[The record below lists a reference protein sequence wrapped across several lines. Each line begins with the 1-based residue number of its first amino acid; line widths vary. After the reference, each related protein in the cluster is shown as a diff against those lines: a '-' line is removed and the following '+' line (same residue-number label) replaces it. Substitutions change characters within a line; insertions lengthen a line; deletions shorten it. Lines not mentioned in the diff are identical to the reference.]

1 MAGTND
7 WPGAFTCTET
17 EADLSVLNTATRRR
31 VILIV
36 SVMLLAFSAGH
47 IMQNVLARDMHVAVR
62 SGAKEVERDL
72 RRASQAPGLPVPPAA
87 TLTPFKTPEFAPS
100 DRITDDPPLPE
111 PPQEDA
117 SARPLGAPCRIEVD
131 AIAGD
136 AGLIWLE
143 IAAPCSGGEVV
154 TVAQAGMVVDW
165 ALDEDGR
172 LSVDLPALTATPV
185 VAVRFPD
192 GLSESVSVSVPE
204 AGRLTRG
211 ALVWGGS
218 KVLGL
223 HAFVGDADFGA
234 EGHIHA
240 AKHGFADLGST
251 TGFMTQ
257 LGDGSGAM
265 AEVYTFPIS
274 ATSVRLLAE
283 AEVTS
288 QTCGRIADVLAL
300 QSDPLGGLSS
310 REVRLTMPSCDNLGD
325 IVSLTMLFNDVR
337 LAAR

>member
-1 MAGTND
+1 M
-7 WPGAFTCTET
+7 
-17 EADLSVLNTATRRR
+17 SVLNTATRRR

-47 IMQNVLARDMHVAVR
+47 IMQNVLARDMELAVR
-62 SGAKEVERDL
+62 SGASDVERDL
-72 RRASQAPGLPVPPAA
+72 RRGTEAPGLPVPPAA
-87 TLTPFKTPEFAPS
+87 TLTPFKSPEFIPS
-100 DRITDDPPLPE
+100 DRITDDPPLPD

-117 SARPLGAPCRIEVD
+117 SARPLGAPCRVEVD

-143 IAAPCSGGEVV
+143 ISAPCSAGEVV
-154 TVAQAGMVVDW
+154 TVAQAGMAVDW

-185 VAVRFPD
+185 VEVRFFG
-192 GLSESVSVSVPE
+192 GLTESVSASVPE
-204 AGRLTRG
+204 ADLLTRG
-211 ALVWGGS
+211 ALVWDGS

-223 HAFVGDADFGA
+223 HAFVDEAEFGA
-234 EGHIHA
+234 DGHIHA
-240 AKHGFADLGST
+240 VKPGLADLGSS

-265 AEVYTFPIS
+265 AEVYTFPIGDT
-274 ATSVRLLAE
+274 AVRLLAE

-288 QTCGRIADVLAL
+288 QTCGRTADVLAL
-300 QSDPLGGLSS
+300 QSDLLGAFSS

-325 IVSLTMLFNDVR
+325 FVSLTTLFNDVR